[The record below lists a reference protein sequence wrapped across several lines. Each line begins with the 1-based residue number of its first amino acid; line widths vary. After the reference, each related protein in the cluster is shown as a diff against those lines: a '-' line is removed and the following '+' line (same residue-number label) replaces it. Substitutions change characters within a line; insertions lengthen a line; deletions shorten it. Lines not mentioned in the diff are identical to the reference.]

1 MIKKGAVFVSIAVV
15 AVLFTFGFR
24 LDAADKFIP
33 IFETGEY
40 QIFLNGAT
48 LRKNND
54 VVTCAIRY
62 VFTEEGLKN
71 LRAAIPSKERKKEI
85 AAEVDFFN
93 YNLVKAK
100 YNVQVAALHGADD
113 TPFYRE
119 GSKKWL
125 PVKDG
130 TLAAVIV
137 NAMLGE
143 LGLR

>member
-1 MIKKGAVFVSIAVV
+1 MVKKGAALLSIFVA
-15 AVLFTFGFR
+15 AVLLTFAAR

-33 IFETGEY
+33 IFENDEF
-40 QIFLNGAT
+40 QIFLNRST

-54 VVTCAIRY
+54 VVTSSVRY
-62 VFTEEGLKN
+62 VFTEAGLKT
-71 LRAAIPSKERKKEI
+71 LRAAIPSRERKKEI
-85 AAEVDFFN
+85 SAEVDFFN
-93 YNLVKAK
+93 YNLVKAR

-113 TPFYRE
+113 APFYRE

-130 TLAAVIV
+130 TLAAVVV

-143 LGLR
+143 LGLQ

>member
-1 MIKKGAVFVSIAVV
+1 MTRKGVFLLSIAVAATLLTF
-15 AVLFTFGFR
+15 AVR

-33 IFETGEY
+33 IFESGEY
-40 QIFLNGAT
+40 QIFLNSAT
-48 LRKNND
+48 LRKNKD

-71 LRAAIPSKERKKEI
+71 LRAAIPSRERKKEI
-85 AAEVDFFN
+85 TAEVDLFN

-100 YNVQVAALHGADD
+100 YNVQVTALHGADD

-130 TLAAVIV
+130 TLAAVVV

-143 LGLR
+143 LGLK